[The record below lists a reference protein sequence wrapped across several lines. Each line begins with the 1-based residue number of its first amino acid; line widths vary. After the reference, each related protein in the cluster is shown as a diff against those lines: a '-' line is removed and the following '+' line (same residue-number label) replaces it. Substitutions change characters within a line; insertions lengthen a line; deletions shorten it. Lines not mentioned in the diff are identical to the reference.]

1 MIGALFRAHITPNLT
16 KNPAVATKIS
26 VPVRPLILP
35 NMVFK
40 HVLAVPARAGEET
53 TPAYQVQLLED
64 LITQLTGESGNYS
77 APPQKRTETG
87 DALRARVVRIGERLQ
102 AAARSLK
109 AFSAGMLPAAGT
121 LLNRL
126 A

>member
-1 MIGALFRAHITPNLT
+1 MIGALSAAYMTPSLT
-16 KNPAVATKIS
+16 KDPPVAGKIS

-64 LITQLTGESGNYS
+64 LIEQLTNSTGT
-77 APPQKRTETG
+77 RTKGGG
-87 DALRARVVRIGERLQ
+87 DLQTRIVRVGERLQ

-109 AFSAGMLPAAGT
+109 NFSAGVLPSAGT
-121 LLNRL
+121 LLSRI